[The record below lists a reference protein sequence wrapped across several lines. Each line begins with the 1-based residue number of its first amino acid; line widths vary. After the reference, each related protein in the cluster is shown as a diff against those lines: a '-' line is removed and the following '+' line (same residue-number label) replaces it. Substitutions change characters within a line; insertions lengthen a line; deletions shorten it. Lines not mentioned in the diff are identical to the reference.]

1 MEENQDVVRRMD
13 EEGHQIGLHTY
24 DHVRLTD
31 LNRTDFNAQ
40 VEKSRA
46 LLKQVLGHND
56 FLLRPPYGMLD
67 ESVKAW
73 AGCPIILWSI
83 DRRIGRT

>member
-1 MEENQDVVRRMD
+1 MD

-46 LLKQVLGHND
+46 LLKQGCWTQRFFAASSLWN
-56 FLLRPPYGMLD
+56 
-67 ESVKAW
+67 
-73 AGCPIILWSI
+73 AG
-83 DRRIGRT
+83 